1 MNSEI
6 FISTVL
12 IIAALGAIVV
22 AANIADKRRDAR
34 LRQWVMGVL
43 LVTNL
48 MLVVWYGILPLGVE
62 SNEDEG
68 TTLAA
73 SFALAVALGVAST
86 AVLFEPVRE
95 RLARLL
101 PARQKA
107 KNTLSDRPP
116 ADTPTTVE
124 DGPPSEPLFPQM
136 LGYYTTSTR
145 LNPQTIA
152 ASPALP
158 VAPPVMRGFDP
169 RSTVHTVAV
178 TFCIYLLGTQFLAF
192 LLGGGLE
199 GVAEGFS
206 EGLTAWDLVLNGL
219 PLLIIPALGVGWGIR
234 RDFWQTLDR
243 LGLGPLSVQ
252 GVGVA
257 IGMTIAL
264 LILVSIV
271 GTTWQFLTPPETFEE
286 QTQASDALAESV
298 NTIWLALVLAGSAAI
313 SEEIAFRGALQPV
326 FGFWA
331 TALIFAL
338 THMQYAFTPA
348 TLIILGV
355 ALAFGWI
362 RLRFN
367 TTVAIA
373 THFLYNFIPL
383 ALNVAIGEEALLW
396 LRSLGLPL

>member
-1 MNSEI
+1 VNSDI

-12 IIAALGAIVV
+12 IIVALGAIVV
-22 AANIADKRRDAR
+22 AANIADKRRDPR

-48 MLVVWYGILPLGVE
+48 MLVVWYGILPLGIE

-68 TTLAA
+68 AALVA
-73 SFALAVALGVAST
+73 SFALAVVLGVAST
-86 AVLFEPVRE
+86 AVLFQPVRE
-95 RLARLL
+95 WLARFL
-101 PARQKA
+101 PARQEA
-107 KNTLSDRPP
+107 DPALAGRPQVGML
-116 ADTPTTVE
+116 TTVQ
-124 DGPPSEPLFPQM
+124 DGPPGEPLFPQM
-136 LGYYTTSTR
+136 LGYYTTTTR
-145 LNPQTIA
+145 LNPQPVAPA
-152 ASPALP
+152 ASP
-158 VAPPVMRGFDP
+158 VIRGFDS
-169 RSTVHTVAV
+169 RSTVHTVALA
-178 TFCIYLLGTQFLAF
+178 FCIYLLGTQFLAF

-206 EGLTAWDLVLNGL
+206 DGLTAWDLLLNGL
-219 PLLIIPALGVGWGIR
+219 PLLVIPVLGVGWGIR
-234 RDFWQTLDR
+234 RDFRQTLDR
-243 LGLGPLSVQ
+243 LGLGPLTVQ

-257 IGMTIAL
+257 VGMAIGL

-271 GTTWQFLTPPETFEE
+271 GVTWQFLTPPETFEE

-298 NTIWLALVLAGSAAI
+298 DTVWLALVLAGSAAI
-313 SEEIAFRGALQPV
+313 SEEIACRGALQPV

-348 TLIILGV
+348 ALIILGV

-383 ALNVAIGEEALLW
+383 ALNIAIGEEALLW